1 MGEMNPGDEIITEK
15 PERKIGRGKKKE
27 TKAHRFYK
35 NRVWTF
41 IILAILFPVFGFG
54 FWALAYTKQF
64 EKHSDSKMIPILLI
78 ISYVSMVV
86 FCIFW
91 LVIAAFIFITVL
103 GILAI

>member
-1 MGEMNPGDEIITEK
+1 MGEKNPEEEKITDRT
-15 PERKIGRGKKKE
+15 ERKRGKDKKKV

-41 IILAILFPVFGFG
+41 TILAILFPIFGFG
-54 FWALAYTKQF
+54 FWALAYTKKF
-64 EKHSDSKMIPILLI
+64 EKYSDTKMIPVLLI
-78 ISYVSMVV
+78 ISYISMVV

-91 LVIAAFIFITVL
+91 LVLAAFIFITVM